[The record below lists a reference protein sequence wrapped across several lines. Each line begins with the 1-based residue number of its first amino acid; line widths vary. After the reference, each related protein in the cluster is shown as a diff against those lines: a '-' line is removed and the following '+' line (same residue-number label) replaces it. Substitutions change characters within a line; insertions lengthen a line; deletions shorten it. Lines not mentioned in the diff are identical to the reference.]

1 MAIREH
7 SSRKVV
13 LLAMCL
19 GLMLS
24 MFNSTMVNVALPDLG
39 ASLHASDTSLQW
51 VATLYT
57 LTYATALLLGGALGD
72 RWGRRTAFLLGVLVF
87 SAGSLLCTVAPDM
100 GLLLGARAVQALGAA
115 VMLPQTLSILVHEFT
130 EPRERARAVGA
141 WAGVASLGL
150 AAGPVV
156 GGALL
161 SFTNWRAAF
170 ALTMLLGVVTYL
182 LGRRSVPVDRHGRP
196 DGHRTL
202 DVAGSAGAA
211 ITLAALVFAL
221 TEGENAGWSSVP
233 VLGTLALSALALAG
247 FIATQLNKGRNGR
260 NPLMPMGV
268 WRSRP
273 FIAANLG
280 GFAYFAVFFGVLFF
294 YSLDLQDERGCSVLA
309 AGFAFLPMTLVMALV
324 APVTGRLMVRYG
336 AAPVMISGLLVT
348 AAGSLLLAAASHA
361 SLAGIEWRLGLVGVG
376 CGLLSSSISNLAVSS
391 VPDRLSNSASAVQ
404 NTFRQIG
411 STLGVAVLGII
422 VRGSGSGF
430 AVGLQE
436 GMTAIGAFLGV
447 CALVALLL
455 VRGSS
460 GTLRTRG
467 A

>member
-1 MAIREH
+1 MAIRDR
-7 SSRKVV
+7 SSQKVV

-24 MFNSTMVNVALPDLG
+24 MFNSTMTNVALPDLG
-39 ASLHASDTSLQW
+39 RSLHASDTSLQW

-57 LTYATALLLGGALGD
+57 LTYAAALLLGGALGD
-72 RWGRRTAFLLGVLVF
+72 RLGRRTAFLLGVLVF
-87 SAGSLLCTVAPDM
+87 SAGSLLCTLAPVT

-115 VMLPQTLSILVHEFT
+115 IMLPQTLSILVHEFT
-130 EPRERARAVGA
+130 EPRERARAVSA

-161 SFTNWRAAF
+161 SVTSWRAAF
-170 ALTMLLGVVTYL
+170 ALTVLLGMVTWL
-182 LGRRSVPVDRHGRP
+182 LGRRSIPVERHGRP
-196 DGHRTL
+196 EGRRTL
-202 DVAGSAGAA
+202 DVAGSFSAA
-211 ITLAALVFAL
+211 VTLAALVFAL
-221 TEGENAGWSSVP
+221 SEGESAGWSSP
-233 VLGTLALSALALAG
+233 RVLGTLVLSVLALIV
-247 FIATQLNKGRNGR
+247 FIATQLSKGRNGR

-273 FIAANLG
+273 FIAANVG

-294 YSLDLQDERGCSVLA
+294 YSLDLQDQRGYSVLA

-324 APVTGRLMVRYG
+324 APVTGRLMARYS
-336 AAPVMISGLLVT
+336 AAPVMISGLAVT
-348 AAGSLLLAAASHA
+348 AAGSLLLAAASRA
-361 SLAGIEWRLGLVGVG
+361 TLAGIEWRLALVGIG

-422 VRGSGSGF
+422 VRGSDSGF
-430 AVGLQE
+430 TVGLQE
-436 GMTAIGAFLGV
+436 GMAAIGTFLAV
-447 CALVALLL
+447 CAVVSLLL
-455 VRGSS
+455 VLGSPM
-460 GTLRTRG
+460 GQRTRE

>member
-39 ASLHASDTSLQW
+39 SSLHASDTSLQW

-57 LTYATALLLGGALGD
+57 LTYAAALLLGGALGD

-87 SAGSLLCTVAPDM
+87 SAGSLLCTVAPVM

-115 VMLPQTLSILVHEFT
+115 IMLPQTLSILVHEFT

-161 SFTNWRAAF
+161 SITTWRAAF
-170 ALTMLLGVVTYL
+170 ALTVLLGAVTWL
-182 LGRRSVPVDRHGRP
+182 LGRRSVPVERHGRP

-202 DVAGSAGAA
+202 DVAGSVSAA

-221 TEGENAGWSSVP
+221 SEGENAGWSSVR
-233 VLGTLALSALALAG
+233 VLGTLALSVLALAG
-247 FIATQLNKGRNGR
+247 FITTQLNKGRNGR
-260 NPLMPMGV
+260 HPLMPMGV

-273 FIAANLG
+273 FIAANVG
-280 GFAYFAVFFGVLFF
+280 GFAYFAVFFGVLYF
-294 YSLDLQDERGCSVLA
+294 YSLDLQDERGYSVLA
-309 AGFAFLPMTLVMALV
+309 AGLAFLPMTLVMALV
-324 APVTGRLMVRYG
+324 APVTGRLMARYG
-336 AAPVMISGLLVT
+336 AAPVMIAGLLVT
-348 AAGSLLLAAASHA
+348 AAGSLLLAAASDG
-361 SLAGIEWRLGLVGVG
+361 SLADIEWRLGLVGVG

-430 AVGLQE
+430 AIGLQE
-436 GMTAIGAFLGV
+436 GMAAIGSFLAV
-447 CALVALLL
+447 CALVSLLL
-455 VRGSS
+455 VLGSPK
-460 GTLRTRG
+460 TLRTRR